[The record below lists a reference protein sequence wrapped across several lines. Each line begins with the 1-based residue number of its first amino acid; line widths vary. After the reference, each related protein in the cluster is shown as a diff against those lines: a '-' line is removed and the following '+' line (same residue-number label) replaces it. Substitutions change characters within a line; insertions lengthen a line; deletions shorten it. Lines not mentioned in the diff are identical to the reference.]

1 MEHYVTGK
9 MPAAASSNVI
19 AFVRPRPDLA
29 ALTMR
34 DRMDV
39 SAWRCVAHDLGYDRL
54 IIHERDSF
62 DPPDLGS
69 FLSIYK
75 RDDRW
80 ARWSVARRGARVVA
94 WCGPTGTD
102 VGEFASVS
110 DALRTLLLA

>member
-1 MEHYVTGK
+1 MEHCVTGK
-9 MPAAASSNVI
+9 MPEAAASNVI
-19 AFVRPRPDLA
+19 AFVRPQTASA